1 MMGCWER
8 GEMGGRNYY
17 KNEVKNER
25 ILVGKRA
32 DKN

>member
-1 MMGCWER
+1 MGCWER
-8 GEMGGRNYY
+8 GEMGGRNY